1 MNSPAST
8 GFLRT
13 ISVAAVFFLLITAQA
28 MAGGLPGSGGHYP
41 NGAEDFMVGA
51 LPPPGTYLVNYMILA
66 QKNSLNN
73 KSLPPNDFDA
83 TVFAEVPRL
92 IYVSPYS
99 LFGASLAAHA
109 FLPMYRADV
118 NLKTTTL
125 TPAQVPALNFD
136 HNDLGLG
143 DIIFSP
149 LVFGWHFGPE
159 LHAVFAL
166 DMWAPTGSYD
176 KKNAAAQI
184 LSKNHWTFEPVL
196 AVSYLKEG
204 FDASIKLMYDFN
216 TDNGNYLHPSG
227 VTGTLSPGEEFHF
240 DWALG
245 YSMKNGLTGGLVGY
259 NYWQVTDDE
268 FNGVKDTNQKSQVG
282 GIGVGLKYWPKMG
295 PFSMTLKQYWE
306 YNAKNMPSGPQT
318 VLKISYAF

>member
-1 MNSPAST
+1 MMK
-8 GFLRT
+8 
-13 ISVAAVFFLLITAQA
+13 ISQLKSVFRSLLVSAVFSMLIAAQGW
-28 MAGGLPGSGGHYP
+28 AGGLPGSGGHYP

-51 LPPPGTYLVNYMILA
+51 LPPPGTYLINYMILA
-66 QKNSLNN
+66 QKNSLSN
-73 KSLPPNDFDA
+73 KSLPPNDFNA
-83 TVFAEVPRL
+83 SVFAEVPRL

-99 LFGASLAAHA
+99 LFGASLAAHI
-109 FLPMYRADV
+109 FVPFYSADV
-118 NLKTTTL
+118 TLKSPV
-125 TPAQVPALNFD
+125 PAPALNFD
-136 HNDLGLG
+136 HNDKGLG

-166 DMWAPTGSYD
+166 DMWAPTGNYD
-176 KKNAAAQI
+176 KTNAATQV

-216 TDNGNYLHPSG
+216 TENDNYLHPSG
-227 VTGTLSPGEEFHF
+227 VTGKLSPGQEFHF

-245 YSMKNGLTGGLVGY
+245 YSLKNGLTGGLVGY

-268 FNGVKDTNQKSQVG
+268 FNGAKDLNQKSQVG

-295 PFSMTLKQYWE
+295 PFSMTVKQYWE
-306 YNAKNMPSGPQT
+306 YNAKNIPTGPQT
-318 VLKISYAF
+318 QFKINYAF